1 MFDFFSGRNTFLGID
16 IGTSSI
22 KIVELKMVE
31 NRPVLSNYAW
41 MPISEEFLGKSD
53 VDPDAH
59 YAALGACIRR
69 ILKKA
74 SISSKNAYISI
85 PASSGLITMIDLPE
99 MSEADIDKAI
109 KFEAHK
115 YIATPL
121 DNLVVSWE
129 VVAHK
134 PVKKGVPSEE
144 TVGAERIDSG
154 AGGLEVLLV
163 IGLRDRILKYE
174 KMIGDTELG
183 LRSIDLET
191 FPLSRVCVGNDE
203 GTFILADIGSHT
215 CNIVLVEKKI
225 IRISRSIDT
234 GGKEVTETIAKSMNI
249 DFERAETLKMSERNF
264 FGEDSS
270 ISFFALDMISGEIS
284 RVVESYHKKYGA
296 GKNIDGLI
304 LSGGASNMTGIDEYF
319 QRKVQLETLVG
330 NPFRRLSH
338 DQRLDG
344 ALSKINNRFAV
355 AVGLALKGVDEYLAK
370 SG

>member
-1 MFDFFSGRNTFLGID
+1 MGID

-22 KIVELKMVE
+22 KIVELKLVE

-41 MPISEEFLGKSD
+41 MPVSEEFLGKSD

-69 ILKKA
+69 MLKKA

-129 VVAHK
+129 VVDRK
-134 PVKKGVPSEE
+134 PVKKAVTEE
-144 TVGAERIDSG
+144 VVGAEKIASG
-154 AGGLEVLLV
+154 GKELEVLLV

-174 KMIGDTELG
+174 KMIEDAELG

-191 FPLSRVCVGNDE
+191 FPLSRVCVGNDD
-203 GTFILADIGSHT
+203 GTFILTDIGSHT

-234 GGKEVTETIAKSMNI
+234 GGKEITETIAKSMNI

-270 ISFFALDMISGEIS
+270 ISFFALDMISGEIN
-284 RVVESYHKKYGA
+284 RVVESYRKKYGA
-296 GKNIDGLI
+296 EKNIDGLI
-304 LSGGASNMTGIDEYF
+304 LSGGVSNMAGIDEYF